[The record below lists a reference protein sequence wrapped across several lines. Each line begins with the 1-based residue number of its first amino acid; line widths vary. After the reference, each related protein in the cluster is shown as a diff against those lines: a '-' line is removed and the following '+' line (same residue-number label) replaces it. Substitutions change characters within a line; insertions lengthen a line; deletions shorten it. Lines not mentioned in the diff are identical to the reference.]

1 MYINFI
7 GSVPPKNLGK
17 YRSGAYVGKGR
28 LAPGKGVK
36 EKMEGPGMEYSGTEL
51 AFEISEVL
59 VPLHLG
65 FSTAGGGGCGGAT
78 SAPRVFHLPA
88 VSLSSHQIPPSLE
101 EALGGG
107 GMH

>member
-36 EKMEGPGMEYSGTEL
+36 EKMEGSGMEYSGTEL
-51 AFEISEVL
+51 ALEISEVL
-59 VPLHLG
+59 VPLRLG
-65 FSTAGGGGCGGAT
+65 FSTAGGGGCGGGGYNIC
-78 SAPRVFHLPA
+78 SQGDPPA
-88 VSLSSHQIPPSLE
+88 CCLSEQPPGTSLS
-101 EALGGG
+101 G
-107 GMH
+107 